1 MSSIMG
7 QIVTAMVTDENDT
20 EFLVQKDGTTMHL
33 LKDDTNGQLTN
44 GSMVKG
50 FVYENED
57 HDLSLSTTIPRAG
70 IDQYAFGNV
79 VKVRR
84 DLGVFVDIG
93 LPDKDVAVSLDDLP
107 EMKSL
112 WPKAGDRLMVGLKID
127 AKDRI
132 WGDVA
137 DEEMFREIAKKPD
150 DSLKNKNMKFTVIR
164 LKMIGTFVITD
175 DDYLGFI
182 HPSERFNE
190 PRLGQVLEGRVIGI
204 RTDGTINLSIKPR
217 AYEAIGD
224 DAAMLVAALTHNDDQ
239 SLPFTDKSDP
249 EDIKEY
255 FGISKGQFK
264 RAVGHLLK
272 GRYVKQEDGKLI
284 LIKMPEELENNA
296 DESID
301 DIENQ

>member
-7 QIVTAMVTDENDT
+7 QVVTAMVTDENDT
-20 EFLVQKDGTTMHL
+20 EFLVQKDGITMHL
-33 LKDDTNGQLTN
+33 LKDEKNSQLAN
-44 GSMVKG
+44 GSMVTG

-57 HDLSLSTTIPRAG
+57 HDLSLSTIIPRAG
-70 IDQYAFGNV
+70 IDQYAFGDV

-132 WGDVA
+132 WGDVV
-137 DEEMFREIAKKPD
+137 DEEMFRSIAKKPD

-217 AYEAIGD
+217 AYEAISD
-224 DAAMLVAALTHNDDQ
+224 DAAMLIAALSHNDEKT
-239 SLPFTDKSDP
+239 LPFTDKSNP

-272 GRYVKQEDGKLI
+272 ERYVKQEDGNLI
-284 LIKMPEELENNA
+284 LIKMPEEFETNN
-296 DESID
+296 DELINETD
-301 DIENQ
+301 D